1 MARISQG
8 ENFEEAPIVDATGQI
23 IDQNSGEQQNAPT
36 PPKFGPKQIAI
47 GAAIAVVVIVG
58 AIILLSSGGK
68 DKVPVD
74 DTTTSSNVE
83 DDPFDDDGFI
93 DGGFGTDNNQST
105 GFIDDEGFIDDTP
118 AADNSGSASDNRTA
132 VSDPYT
138 YISFSGDEVASLRAN
153 GYTGDEIEYAAQQGK
168 SYDELIN
175 EANTARENANK
186 EWMDTVLNSASDG
199 YKDLMNR
206 TFLGLPTT
214 AETTEGREVYHVETK
229 TENVDYEKIGVYN
242 YQAWVKLHL
251 SFGDIFYL
259 MPLDRYDDLP
269 NTGNIVISYSV
280 RSDENYNIIDISG
293 VTEVII

>member
-23 IDQNSGEQQNAPT
+23 VDQNSAEQQNAPT

-47 GAAIAVVVIVG
+47 GAAIAVVVVVG
-58 AIILLSSGGK
+58 AVILLSSGGK
-68 DKVPVD
+68 DKVPAD
-74 DTTTSSNVE
+74 GTNTSSVAE

-118 AADNSGSASDNRTA
+118 ANSSGSASDNRTA

-138 YISFSGDEVASLRAN
+138 YISYSGSEVQSLRAN
-153 GYTGDEIEYAAQQGK
+153 GYTGDEIEYAAQQGR
-168 SYDELIN
+168 SYDELIS
-175 EANTARENANK
+175 EANAAREAANR

-229 TENVDYEKIGVYN
+229 KENVDYEKIGVYN

-259 MPLDRYDDLP
+259 MPLDRYDDLA

-280 RSDENYNIIDISG
+280 RSDVDYNIIDISN
-293 VTEVII
+293 VSEVII